1 MKAFY
6 KAPVQV
12 LGWYEI
18 LQKDPTPVLIPAP
31 MFKSQYPPN
40 VGTHIS
46 ESHMVCRISPTY
58 GAFRLGVRDSSVE
71 YPNTMLVI

>member
-18 LQKDPTPVLIPAP
+18 SKDPRLIPAP